1 MTLDPVSVHLVCLAL
16 VVVDFVVRT
25 WRTQLFL
32 SGLGHPLPFGEVFV
46 QSAIGETASS
56 LTPLRAGGEPAR
68 IWAMSAPGVPN
79 RIAIVAIGVEF
90 LAVAVIII
98 AVAVLLGVT
107 IAADWWAAT
116 GPSLIRSATRQW
128 RWLATTALVMLAAW
142 LLVRRLRPDLLHAV
156 RQELGAARGHLGEIP
171 LRTYVAC
178 VPLTLV
184 NIAVRV
190 SILPL
195 LASTLDQPPPLAA
208 TIVGSFALL
217 YAQAIIPTPAG
228 AGAVELGFLGGAA
241 GNMGA
246 AEGSLLAWWRVYTTM
261 LGTVLGVALAIWRF
275 HANVLAF
282 VLRRPQEVPPPD
294 RAPGAR
300 EGREDPGGPER

>member
-1 MTLDPVSVHLVCLAL
+1 MTLDPLLVHLACLAL
-16 VVVDFVVRT
+16 VAVDFVVRT

-32 SGLGHPLPFGEVFV
+32 RGLGHPLPFREVFV

-68 IWAMSAPGVPN
+68 IWAMSAQGVPN
-79 RIAIVAIGVEF
+79 RIAIVAIGIEF

-98 AVAVLLGVT
+98 AVAVALGIT

-116 GPSLIRSATRQW
+116 GPGIVRSATRQW
-128 RWLATTALVMLAAW
+128 RWLAGIAAAMLAAW
-142 LLVRRLRPDLLHAV
+142 LLIGRLRPDLLHSV
-156 RQELGAARGHLGEIP
+156 REELGAARGHLGEIP
-171 LRTYVAC
+171 LPVYAAC

-190 SILPL
+190 AILPL
-195 LASTLDQPPPLAA
+195 LASTLDQPPPLVA

-241 GNMGA
+241 GNMGM
-246 AEGSLLAWWRVYTTM
+246 AEGPILAWWRVYTTI
-261 LGTVLGVALAIWRF
+261 LGTVLGVVLAVWRF

-282 VLRRPQEVPPPD
+282 VLRRPAAATDAVPPDARRHRPD
-294 RAPGAR
+294 EEMRQ
-300 EGREDPGGPER
+300 